1 MIDDNTDKFINN
13 YRESLDEQK
22 DLANQNLANTR
33 RNDFQAI
40 MSGANTAGMMYSN
53 FPERSKIQYDTQTYM
68 PNQIKIQNTYQ
79 TGLQKLRENVLNT
92 SNTLRSIN
100 DAISELNSN
109 GGSTGGSTGGNNN
122 NNNNGTT
129 YPTDLASYYSKEKG
143 YQFKDSN
150 GNPIR
155 LNTFAKNTNQNV
167 WNLVEQMAKNGDVNA
182 KRALAGYKNAEKK
195 LTREEQAAWA
205 TLGLSTDGWGTRY

>member
-13 YRESLDEQK
+13 YRESLDVQK

-68 PNQIKIQNTYQ
+68 PNQIKVQNTYQ

-100 DAISELNSN
+100 DAISELNSS
-109 GGSTGGSTGGNNN
+109 GGSTSGTGGTGS
-122 NNNNGTT
+122 NGNGSA
-129 YPTDLASYYSKEKG
+129 YPTDLASYYSKNNG

-167 WNLVEQMAKNGDVNA
+167 WSLVEQMAKNGDVNA

-195 LTREEQAAWA
+195 LTAEERAAWA